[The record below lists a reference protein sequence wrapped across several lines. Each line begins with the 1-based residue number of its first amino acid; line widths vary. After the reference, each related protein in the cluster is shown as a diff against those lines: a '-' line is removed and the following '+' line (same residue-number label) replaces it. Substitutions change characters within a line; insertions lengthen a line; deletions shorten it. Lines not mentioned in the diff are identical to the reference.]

1 MKKIHYLVLSF
12 IIVVGLA
19 GIGLRTNVI
28 KLPIIKK
35 GVLGQ
40 LAYNPNDNKELVGIA
55 SNIFVGKILRQIG
68 TGKDDLGSLYTQFEV
83 ETIDNIKGNLTN
95 TVTVTQMAGYKN
107 GILYTMEEDGDGLV
121 ELTDKKN
128 DILLLQPGST
138 YLMVT
143 RHNENFMQYAL
154 LTVLKSRT
162 LISNDKNLD
171 NIKLKDLASV
181 NEAVKKLRIAYT
193 EEILFAPSVS
203 AGNTKNSFISL
214 PTEEQEKL
222 KAEAEKYKK
231 ELNIPDYEPTPAR
244 QNIIPEV
251 LQQDIDAHPES
262 QLPQAVQ

>member
-138 YLMVT
+138 YLM
-143 RHNENFMQYAL
+143 
-154 LTVLKSRT
+154 
-162 LISNDKNLD
+162 
-171 NIKLKDLASV
+171 
-181 NEAVKKLRIAYT
+181 
-193 EEILFAPSVS
+193 
-203 AGNTKNSFISL
+203 
-214 PTEEQEKL
+214 
-222 KAEAEKYKK
+222 
-231 ELNIPDYEPTPAR
+231 
-244 QNIIPEV
+244 
-251 LQQDIDAHPES
+251 
-262 QLPQAVQ
+262 

>member
-1 MKKIHYLVLSF
+1 
-12 IIVVGLA
+12 
-19 GIGLRTNVI
+19 
-28 KLPIIKK
+28 
-35 GVLGQ
+35 
-40 LAYNPNDNKELVGIA
+40 
-55 SNIFVGKILRQIG
+55 
-68 TGKDDLGSLYTQFEV
+68 
-83 ETIDNIKGNLTN
+83 
-95 TVTVTQMAGYKN
+95 
-107 GILYTMEEDGDGLV
+107 
-121 ELTDKKN
+121 
-128 DILLLQPGST
+128 
-138 YLMVT
+138 
-143 RHNENFMQYAL
+143 MQYAL